1 MDRLISV
8 MLIGGALSLSGC
20 ATGPYEWKYGQD
32 KIVPGQFSMTNT
44 DKNGTVL
51 TWPSHAVAAIV
62 YPNGDAACVQSA
74 QSSKARNMSGGGGIS
89 AMVAPGQS
97 VEAKMAQAITEAVAS
112 LQDRND
118 VATFLDVALFQIC
131 AISKNSKFTKD
142 QTAALIQQAFVTS
155 ADIAKARPSYTKK
168 ELGNTNPN
176 AATLPEVNVSAPT
189 LSPTT
194 VKIPTATEANGV
206 TLPPSPSTLGQ

>member
-1 MDRLISV
+1 MSIKAILLIVSSSF
-8 MLIGGALSLSGC
+8 ALSGC

-62 YPNGDAACVQSA
+62 YPNGNAACIQSA
-74 QSSKARNMSGGGGIS
+74 QSSKARNRSGAGGIS
-89 AMVAPGQS
+89 TVIAPGQS
-97 VEAKMAQAITEAVAS
+97 VDAKMAQAITEAVAS

-131 AISKNSKFTKD
+131 SISKNSNFTRE

-155 ADIAKARPSYTKK
+155 SDIAKARSSYGKVEVREIK
-168 ELGNTNPN
+168 PD
-176 AATLPEVNVSAPT
+176 AATPNQVTVSAPT
-189 LSPTT
+189 MPPAT
-194 VKIPTATEANGV
+194 VPI
-206 TLPPSPSTLGQ
+206 PPSESNPK

>member
-1 MDRLISV
+1 MYKIAKLAVVCSC
-8 MLIGGALSLSGC
+8 ASLSAC

-32 KIVPGQFSMTNT
+32 KIVPGQFSMNNT

-112 LQDRND
+112 IQDRND

-131 AISKNSKFTKD
+131 AISKNKSFSKD
-142 QTAALIQQAFVTS
+142 QTAALIQQALVTS
-155 ADIAKARPSYTKK
+155 ADIAKARPDYHKVASVAAGPGT
-168 ELGNTNPN
+168 
-176 AATLPEVNVSAPT
+176 ATLPEITVSAPG
-189 LSPTT
+189 SVPTT
-194 VKIPTATEANGV
+194 VAIPSSPDTSSQSPTP
-206 TLPPSPSTLGQ
+206 LPIEPKN

>member
-1 MDRLISV
+1 MAKRSALGVCISA
-8 MLIGGALSLSGC
+8 ICLSAC

-44 DKNGTVL
+44 EKNGTVL

-89 AMVAPGQS
+89 AVISSGQS
-97 VEAKMAQAITEAVAS
+97 VDAKMAQAFTEAVAS

-131 AISKNSKFTKD
+131 AISKNLRFSKD
-142 QTAALIQQAFVTS
+142 QTAALMQQAMITS
-155 ADIAKARPSYTKK
+155 ADIAKARPVAARIENSVTKP
-168 ELGNTNPN
+168 E
-176 AATLPEVNVSAPT
+176 AATLQDSKMTPATIVPVPSSPEIKKEVD
-189 LSPTT
+189 
-194 VKIPTATEANGV
+194 
-206 TLPPSPSTLGQ
+206 

>member
-1 MDRLISV
+1 MRTITIIAAGL
-8 MLIGGALSLSGC
+8 ALSAC

-62 YPNGDAACVQSA
+62 YPSGDAACIQSA
-74 QSSKARNMSGGGGIS
+74 QSSKARNMSGGAGLS
-89 AMVAPGQS
+89 ALLKSGQS
-97 VEAKMAQAITEAVAS
+97 VDAKTAQAITEAVSS

-131 AISKNSKFTKD
+131 AISKNRSFSKD
-142 QTAALIQQAFVTS
+142 QTAALIQQALVTA
-155 ADIAKARPSYTKK
+155 ADIAKARPNYVTTKN
-168 ELGNTNPN
+168 EVVQPG
-176 AATLPEVNVSAPT
+176 AATAVPPTVTAPTPPATVPIPSAPD
-189 LSPTT
+189 
-194 VKIPTATEANGV
+194 ATPESV
-206 TLPPSPSTLGQ
+206 S

>member
-1 MDRLISV
+1 MNRL
-8 MLIGGALSLSGC
+8 LIKIALSAGISLSGC

-44 DKNGTVL
+44 DKTGTVL

-62 YPNGDAACVQSA
+62 YPNGTAACVQSA
-74 QSSKARNMSGGGGIS
+74 QSSKARNMSGGGGVS
-89 AMVAPGQS
+89 AMIAPGQS
-97 VEAKMAQAITEAVAS
+97 IDAKMAQAITEAVAS

-131 AISKNSKFTKD
+131 AISKNSQFSKN

-155 ADIAKARPSYTKK
+155 ADIAKARPNYTKPVANITK
-168 ELGNTNPN
+168 PD
-176 AATLPEVNVSAPT
+176 AATPTEVTFAAPMLP
-189 LSPTT
+189 PTT
-194 VKIPTATEANGV
+194 VTIPSAPEKDNAAPALTPGG
-206 TLPPSPSTLGQ
+206 S

>member
-1 MDRLISV
+1 MAKRGA
-8 MLIGGALSLSGC
+8 IGVCVLAICLSAC

-44 DKNGTVL
+44 EKNGTVL

-89 AMVAPGQS
+89 AVISSGQT
-97 VEAKMAQAITEAVAS
+97 VEAKMAQAFTEAVAS

-131 AISKNSKFTKD
+131 AISKNLRFSKD
-142 QTAALIQQAFVTS
+142 QTAALMQQAMITS
-155 ADIAKARPSYTKK
+155 ADIAKARPVAARVESSVTRP
-168 ELGNTNPN
+168 E
-176 AATLPEVNVSAPT
+176 AATLQDSKVTPATIVPVPSSPEIKKEVD
-189 LSPTT
+189 
-194 VKIPTATEANGV
+194 
-206 TLPPSPSTLGQ
+206 

>member
-1 MDRLISV
+1 MGKLIAATLV
-8 MLIGGALSLSGC
+8 ACGLNLSGC

-44 DKNGTVL
+44 DKTGTVL

-89 AMVAPGQS
+89 AMIAPGQS
-97 VEAKMAQAITEAVAS
+97 VDAKMAQAITEAVAS

-131 AISKNSKFTKD
+131 AISRNSKFTKD

-155 ADIAKARPSYTKK
+155 ADIAKARPSYVKK
-168 ELGNTNPN
+168 ELGDTKAD
-176 AATLPEVNVSAPT
+176 AATLTHVSVSAPT
-189 LSPTT
+189 LPPTT
-194 VKIPTATEANGV
+194 VTIPPAPEANG
-206 TLPPSPSTLGQ
+206 TNPPPTPTTSGQ